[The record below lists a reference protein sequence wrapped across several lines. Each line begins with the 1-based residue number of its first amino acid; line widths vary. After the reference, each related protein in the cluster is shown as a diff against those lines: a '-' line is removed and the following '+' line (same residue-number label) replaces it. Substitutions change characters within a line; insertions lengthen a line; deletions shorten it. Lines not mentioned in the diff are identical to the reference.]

1 MENRLDMLA
10 REIKEIKKEVI
21 LQRLKK
27 PAAAMHASNRGRALG
42 SKISKKWDNISATE
56 EIARQRDYGPMEKIF
71 TEVID
76 RALPTRG

>member
-1 MENRLDMLA
+1 MAGTLENRLDMLA

-27 PAAAMHASNRGRALG
+27 PAATMHASNRWRALG

-56 EIARQRDYGPMEKIF
+56 EIARQRDKS
-71 TEVID
+71 
-76 RALPTRG
+76 L